1 MIHIFSPIALPNKRG
16 KKYLLI
22 ITIPANCG
30 CDRLL
35 VMSWIWNSLN
45 PPFPLWSCLQLGS
58 SFLWRKDSCR
68 LQDFPRDGMAL
79 KVIKVSDQMR
89 NYVLFYSVSLYS
101 NVGCS
106 KTELKANSNLVEYVV
121 FEYESAATRKMWQ
134 KSSMHRSYCVLE
146 TIKNA
151 AL

>member
-1 MIHIFSPIALPNKRG
+1 
-16 KKYLLI
+16 
-22 ITIPANCG
+22 
-30 CDRLL
+30 
-35 VMSWIWNSLN
+35 
-45 PPFPLWSCLQLGS
+45 
-58 SFLWRKDSCR
+58 
-68 LQDFPRDGMAL
+68 MAL